1 MEELSKL
8 RLRDRVANALRQ
20 AADAIDSRTPDG

>member
-1 MEELSKL
+1 VDELSKL

-20 AADAIDSRTPDG
+20 AADMIDSRTPDG